1 MTYSND
7 SGASAWPAEIEIEYA
22 AMNAT
27 PSASKGTDMLRSYGL
42 AGLTTLVLFTAP
54 AYAFDVVS
62 PDFGGRVEPYA
73 ARIAQAQARGEQVR
87 IGPVECD
94 SSCTLYLAA
103 RNSCV
108 HPGAV
113 FGFHAPWVGGP
124 TSGVV
129 DRRMTAVF
137 ASAYKPSLR
146 RIFLSHVRNS
156 HGQVPGPLL
165 RLSGMQLASLGY
177 RLCGY

>member
-1 MTYSND
+1 
-7 SGASAWPAEIEIEYA
+7 
-22 AMNAT
+22 
-27 PSASKGTDMLRSYGL
+27 MLRSYGL
-42 AGLTTLVLFTAP
+42 AGMMTLVLFSAP
-54 AYAFDVVS
+54 ASAFDVVN
-62 PDFGGRVEPYA
+62 PDYGGRVEPYA
-73 ARIAQAQARGEQVR
+73 ARLAQAQSRGEPVR

-94 SSCTLYLAA
+94 SSCTLFLAA

-137 ASAYKPSLR
+137 ASAYKPPLR
-146 RIFLSHVRNS
+146 RIFLSHVHNTR
-156 HGQVPGPLL
+156 GQVPGPLL